1 MEKLCAALS
10 VLREGMEGH
19 TLLHFLSVTERDRR
33 WRTERDGDLLKGE
46 MSRNRFAFFFV
57 SLQIKFKYPHRER
70 EVSANVCEWESGHGF
85 LRGHCNFLQHETC
98 CLCHFSGCHCPC
110 FYGRVCDWHARASVC
125 ARVCVC
131 GGLYLPINPGH
142 HHPHPSFGTD
152 SCSCLS

>member
-70 EVSANVCEWESGHGF
+70 EVLANVCE
-85 LRGHCNFLQHETC
+85 
-98 CLCHFSGCHCPC
+98 
-110 FYGRVCDWHARASVC
+110 
-125 ARVCVC
+125 
-131 GGLYLPINPGH
+131 
-142 HHPHPSFGTD
+142 
-152 SCSCLS
+152 